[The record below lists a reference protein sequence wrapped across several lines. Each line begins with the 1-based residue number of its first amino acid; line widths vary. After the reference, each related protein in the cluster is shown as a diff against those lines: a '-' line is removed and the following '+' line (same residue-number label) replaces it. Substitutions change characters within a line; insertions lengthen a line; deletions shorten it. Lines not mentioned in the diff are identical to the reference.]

1 MAADLPYLPTYK
13 NVGTVFERI
22 LTAKAPDAFTTRYL
36 TETLGLKSTAD
47 RNLITL
53 LKSLGFLD
61 SSGKPTTEY
70 MLLKNPTTA
79 GAAIAAGIK
88 KAYAPLFAANE
99 SANEADASTVK
110 GLIAQVTGANSDI
123 VSKTHGTLQALLKKA
138 DFKSA
143 GANGN
148 ASEKPVTAVAEPRAD
163 ANPERRESV
172 SESVSHR
179 SPGMRPEFNYNIQI
193 HLPANAT
200 EETYLHIFN
209 AMRKA
214 FIA

>member
-1 MAADLPYLPTYK
+1 MAADLPYLPSYK

-22 LTAKAPDAFTTRYL
+22 LSAKAPDAFTTRYL

-47 RNLITL
+47 RKLITL

-70 MLLKNPTTA
+70 MLLKNPTTT
-79 GAAIAAGIK
+79 GSAIAAGIK
-88 KAYAPLFAANE
+88 KAYVSLFAANE
-99 SANEADASTVK
+99 NANNADASTLK
-110 GLIAQVTGANSDI
+110 GLIAQVTGANADI
-123 VSKTHGTLQALLKKA
+123 VSKTHGTLQALLKRA
-138 DFKSA
+138 DFNSS
-143 GANGN
+143 GATGN
-148 ASEKPVTAVAEPRAD
+148 SPEKPASGAAENSAE
-163 ANPERRESV
+163 AIPERREPIA
-172 SESVSHR
+172 ESVSHR
-179 SPGMRPEFNYNIQI
+179 SPGMRPEFHYNIQI